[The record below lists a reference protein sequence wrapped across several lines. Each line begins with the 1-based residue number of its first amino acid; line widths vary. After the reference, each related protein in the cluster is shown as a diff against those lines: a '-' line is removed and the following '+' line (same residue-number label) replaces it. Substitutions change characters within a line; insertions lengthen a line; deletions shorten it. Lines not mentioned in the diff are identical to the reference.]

1 MTVFDRLSA
10 DEKKHFADTFEDI
23 VNSVDAGEGPA
34 PMMFEDDPTERRRHQ
49 LEAVPK
55 ADAAAK

>member
-1 MTVFDRLSA
+1 
-10 DEKKHFADTFEDI
+10 
-23 VNSVDAGEGPA
+23 VNSVDADEGPA